1 MRHRWRHAAVACVLC
16 ACGSDS
22 EAEDVAITVL
32 VTEVTSDEPDP
43 DTEVCVVVP
52 TGYGCATTGADG
64 RVTLNVPAS
73 SDVVFRSTR
82 SDRMTGLFAYTSG
95 DAPEEIE
102 VDTADPTLAQVLLL
116 GAGVE
121 AQEGMGQVLLLAR
134 GPTGSGAEA
143 EGMTFSLGV
152 GDGPFYFGGSQPM
165 PELTETTSDGAV
177 AFANVPPG
185 EHTITAAG
193 AASCVTRVGFDR
205 GVDRTGFRVEAG
217 ALTFVRLVDCAPR

>member
-116 GAGVE
+116 GAGVIFFFLCY
-121 AQEGMGQVLLLAR
+121 QSFHLFLCLFQR
-134 GPTGSGAEA
+134 
-143 EGMTFSLGV
+143 
-152 GDGPFYFGGSQPM
+152 
-165 PELTETTSDGAV
+165 
-177 AFANVPPG
+177 
-185 EHTITAAG
+185 
-193 AASCVTRVGFDR
+193 
-205 GVDRTGFRVEAG
+205 
-217 ALTFVRLVDCAPR
+217 RLFFFFFLSHSPR